1 MDSVSTSI
9 ARIKAALEKDEFRI
23 SIQTAGAV
31 LLAYGVMIFFDLPE
45 LAWGAFSALFVV
57 QASIGGTIGT
67 ALTRVLGALI
77 GAVIALA
84 LVALWDMEG
93 WHVFVSLFFGVVSMS
108 LITARWPALSYGLVT
123 VTIVIVTPDFYAVE
137 AAIEKVVAIAI
148 GSACGMV
155 AAIILMPVTARR
167 SADEH
172 LATAVRG
179 CGEFLV
185 ECMKCLTDGKGG
197 GQKQI
202 SQEISLA
209 LSQAHLMTEQAD
221 IEKKTQVMPFHPS
234 PETLPQEVERFRYT
248 LTLVD
253 RISDTPLSED
263 FSRQHKAALQAL
275 AESAQTQ
282 LKNIALSIS
291 ACGQCEEMDKVW
303 ECFKE
308 FSECVNHSVRV
319 NPSEH
324 EDTEQLIAMK
334 WAYHSVLL
342 NMGELTDHVNQRA
355 KEAT

>member
-1 MDSVSTSI
+1 MLAHWLLLAFKRLPQQGQSTLAPPSYCKHPMDSVSTSI
-9 ARIKAALEKDEFRI
+9 ARIKAALERDEFRI

-45 LAWGAFSALFVV
+45 LTWGAFSALFVV

-137 AAIEKVVAIAI
+137 AAIEKMVAIAI

-172 LATAVRG
+172 LATAW
-179 CGEFLV
+179 
-185 ECMKCLTDGKGG
+185 
-197 GQKQI
+197 
-202 SQEISLA
+202 SNA
-209 LSQAHLMTEQAD
+209 
-221 IEKKTQVMPFHPS
+221 
-234 PETLPQEVERFRYT
+234 
-248 LTLVD
+248 
-253 RISDTPLSED
+253 
-263 FSRQHKAALQAL
+263 
-275 AESAQTQ
+275 
-282 LKNIALSIS
+282 
-291 ACGQCEEMDKVW
+291 
-303 ECFKE
+303 
-308 FSECVNHSVRV
+308 
-319 NPSEH
+319 
-324 EDTEQLIAMK
+324 
-334 WAYHSVLL
+334 
-342 NMGELTDHVNQRA
+342 
-355 KEAT
+355 